1 MIGGM
6 WGRRGRVND
15 NARGLMGKQ
24 GDPLAIHCD
33 ERLRCLEHPSRGG
46 ADGGQASKCRPAVR
60 SGNRKYKASGKAWT
74 ELNYKMWRH
83 QHLATGVI
91 FILRELVCLFFLYFL
106 M

>member
-33 ERLRCLEHPSRGG
+33 ERLRCLEHPSEEEQMVAKRPS
-46 ADGGQASKCRPAVR
+46 ADLRCGV
-60 SGNRKYKASGKAWT
+60 
-74 ELNYKMWRH
+74 
-83 QHLATGVI
+83 ATGSTRQVEKHG
-91 FILRELVCLFFLYFL
+91 LS
-106 M
+106 

>member
-33 ERLRCLEHPSRGG
+33 ERLRCLQHPSRGG
-46 ADGGQASKCRPAVR
+46 ADGAKRPNADLRCGV
-60 SGNRKYKASGKAWT
+60 
-74 ELNYKMWRH
+74 
-83 QHLATGVI
+83 ATGSTRQVEKHG
-91 FILRELVCLFFLYFL
+91 LS
-106 M
+106 